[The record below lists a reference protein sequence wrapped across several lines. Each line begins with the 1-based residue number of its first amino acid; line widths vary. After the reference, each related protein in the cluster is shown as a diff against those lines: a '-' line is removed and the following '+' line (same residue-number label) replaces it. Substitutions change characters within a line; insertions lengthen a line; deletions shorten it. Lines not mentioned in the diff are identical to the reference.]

1 MAKFTTEQ
9 ATAAVAIQQLINDWA
24 YDLDFHDNIHVGDV
38 ITDDV
43 SYNVGGTVRK
53 GKAEVEAFDAAR
65 REKIKNNRPTIRHIN
80 TNFRVTF
87 KTADEAEVF
96 FELVFWSTEV
106 PGLNPADVVAVA
118 DVWMTCRR
126 SKDGDWRICKFD
138 STQPLKRVG

>member
-24 YDLDFHDNIHVGDV
+24 YDLDFNDNVNVGDV

-43 SYNVGGTVRK
+43 VYNVGGTARK
-53 GKAEVEAFDAAR
+53 GKKEVEAFYAAR
-65 REKIKNNRPTIRHIN
+65 REKIKGNRPTIRHIN

-87 KTADEAEVF
+87 KAADQAEVF

-118 DVWMTCRR
+118 DVWMKVRVE
-126 SKDGDWRICKFD
+126 KDGHWRIYDFD
-138 STQPLKRVG
+138 STQPLKRV